1 MRREGCAAGPEHPAR
16 ADLERGAPHFRPLPG
31 EGVRVRV
38 RVRVRFRVKVGA
50 RVFRVR
56 ARRVGLVEL

>member
-38 RVRVRFRVKVGA
+38 SVRVRVKVGV

-56 ARRVGLVEL
+56 ARRV

>member
-16 ADLERGAPHFRPLPG
+16 ADLEQGAPHFRPLPG

-38 RVRVRFRVKVGA
+38 SVRVRVKVGV

-56 ARRVGLVEL
+56 ARRV